1 MLYFATQNVSLLLLS
16 LGVFFFF
23 FFYVNFVDD
32 LFNLHAW
39 LL

>member
-23 FFYVNFVDD
+23 FYVNFVDD

>member
-23 FFYVNFVDD
+23 YVNFVDD

>member
-23 FFYVNFVDD
+23 NVNFVDD